1 MGIVSLI
8 FFTWLVH
15 QYHRPLA
22 MAGLYTALVS
32 LFSLFGGAELSETL
46 IAALVTFLYMAGFF
60 WVLDRYSHTMLT
72 WVSLVFAGTLIWFG
86 GGVWLA

>member
-15 QYHRPLA
+15 KYHRPLA

-32 LFSLFGGAELSETL
+32 LFSLFGCAELSETL

-72 WVSLVFAGTLIWFG
+72 RVSLVFAGTLIWFG